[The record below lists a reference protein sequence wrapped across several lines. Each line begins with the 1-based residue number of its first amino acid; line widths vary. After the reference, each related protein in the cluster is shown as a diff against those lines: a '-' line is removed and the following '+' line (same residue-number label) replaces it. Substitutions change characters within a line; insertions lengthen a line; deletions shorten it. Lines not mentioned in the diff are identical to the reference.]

1 MRSHSVSKRRESPL
15 HGIPAEWRKS
25 MLAEG
30 PLPLF
35 WSRYDW
41 VASREDGEKKWRRAV
56 KFQGV
61 LMPRGAENW
70 KESLKLTSVVSEDV

>member
-1 MRSHSVSKRRESPL
+1 
-15 HGIPAEWRKS
+15 

-30 PLPLF
+30 PLPFF

-41 VASREDGEKKWRRAV
+41 VASREDGEKKCRQAG

-61 LMPRGAENW
+61 LMPGGTDNW
-70 KESLKLTSVVSEDV
+70 KEGLQLTNVVSEDV